1 MTTRPDPMYAG
12 YRFPAEVISYA
23 VYLYFRFPLSLR
35 MVEEM
40 LGLRGVTVS
49 HETVR
54 QWGLK
59 FGREI
64 ATRIRQRRLARGD
77 KWHLDEVVISIA
89 GSEALPVAGGR
100 PRRLCSRRARAKSA
114 RHAGGQ
120 ASAAQAVEEAG
131 PGAAG
136 ADHR

>member
-23 VYLYFRFPLSLR
+23 VYLYFGFPLSLR

-40 LGLRGVTVS
+40 LGLRGITVS

-64 ATRIRQRRLARGD
+64 APVSGN
-77 KWHLDEVVISIA
+77 
-89 GSEALPVAGGR
+89 GAL
-100 PRRLCSRRARAKSA
+100 RAATSGIWMKS
-114 RHAGGQ
+114 
-120 ASAAQAVEEAG
+120 
-131 PGAAG
+131 
-136 ADHR
+136 